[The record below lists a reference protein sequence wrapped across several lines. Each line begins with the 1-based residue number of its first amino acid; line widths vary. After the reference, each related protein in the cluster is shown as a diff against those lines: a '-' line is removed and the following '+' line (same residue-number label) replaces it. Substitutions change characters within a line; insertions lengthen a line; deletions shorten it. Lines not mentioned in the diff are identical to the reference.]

1 MISVSDFLH
10 IAYTHDLIEG
20 GIAYA
25 LRSLPYR
32 FQRAGGSPYDR
43 IRGAVAEA
51 AVELAFRRYLS
62 EQDIPFEVKGTL
74 PFTNHERHDVILD
87 GRRCEIKSFFIRN
100 PQQVSQTQS
109 DPTILLKA
117 PALVAS
123 DQHAAEGH
131 SPRDL
136 YLFAFLTGQVMAS
149 RDGLQKVT
157 EASQPYHLIH
167 AMPETW
173 KRPSKWNPLGKLV
186 MKSESEETQIIE
198 IGGQDR
204 ERIMRSCTVELPPR
218 TRIEIQNEFFS
229 LAYVHKKHGSPAR
242 IGIHSPVRKE
252 TYIIEA
258 SDWGN
263 IWIYGLNILLAGYLT
278 REEFNRHASFI
289 PTGSRVFQ
297 YNHTQVKNL
306 AVPVSE
312 LRPLSRL
319 LRHVKMPASGI
330 PA

>member
-1 MISVSDFLH
+1 
-10 IAYTHDLIEG
+10 
-20 GIAYA
+20 
-25 LRSLPYR
+25 
-32 FQRAGGSPYDR
+32 
-43 IRGAVAEA
+43 
-51 AVELAFRRYLS
+51 
-62 EQDIPFEVKGTL
+62 
-74 PFTNHERHDVILD
+74 
-87 GRRCEIKSFFIRN
+87 
-100 PQQVSQTQS
+100 
-109 DPTILLKA
+109 
-117 PALVAS
+117 
-123 DQHAAEGH
+123 
-131 SPRDL
+131 
-136 YLFAFLTGQVMAS
+136 MA
-149 RDGLQKVT
+149 K
-157 EASQPYHLIH
+157 
-167 AMPETW
+167 
-173 KRPSKWNPLGKLV
+173 KRPKPSSAENAREKETRLDAKTDRDPLGKLV

-263 IWIYGLNILLAGYLT
+263 IWIYGLDILLAGYLT

-319 LRHVKMPASGI
+319 LRHVRCLHRESLLEK
-330 PA
+330 